1 MNDNQLIDFDIG
13 ALLGEA
19 FGIFKKM
26 FTVMILLYLVY
37 FLVTSLVA
45 IMLGADTPEPTTLA
59 LTLNIIIAYLLTAF
73 LSGVY
78 TASVWSHMNQHES
91 PIKQGMARCLEVF
104 PMLLGAMI
112 LVGIFAAIG
121 FLLFIVPG
129 IIVALALSLVA
140 PVVVIENPGITASLK
155 RSYEL
160 TDGYKVKIF
169 YILMIMVAVVLV
181 PIAIASLVFGPSS
194 LDALVPLLSGII
206 TVFNAIL
213 YVVIYKHLSAE

>member
-1 MNDNQLIDFDIG
+1 

-45 IMLGADTPEPTTLA
+45 IMLGADTPEPTPLA

-104 PMLLGAMI
+104 PMLLGSMI

-121 FLLFIVPG
+121 LLLFIVPG